1 MKKSIILC
9 GALIAILSAITF
21 SCESLSGIIASATP
35 KLSMKGVGIKSL
47 DLEGITFNVDYSI
60 TNPYPVAFTIDRVEG
75 NLIHDSASY
84 AKIVTD
90 KGISVAALGSKT
102 NSVNFKIP
110 YDKIISIAKGASS
123 AGSMKSLPF
132 TFDGSASLD
141 LSEALG
147 AGQSLT
153 LPFSKSFEV
162 PVIKPSLSV
171 SSPKIQLPTLGDLKN
186 SLVNGG
192 MNPVKA
198 ATVAAS
204 ILAGRSLS
212 SDTFDGIDL
221 NIDMNFD
228 LNVANAGSSA
238 WNFLINSC
246 SLQDK
251 SGKTLANV
259 APVSGNSISA
269 SSGKI
274 PMKVSLNT
282 LKSGAFIVQLLNKK
296 GSNPTFVLDSGLSF
310 PETSYA
316 PNLPLKYTKE
326 LSLSS
331 INITR

>member
-1 MKKSIILC
+1 
-9 GALIAILSAITF
+9 
-21 SCESLSGIIASATP
+21 
-35 KLSMKGVGIKSL
+35 MKGVGIKSL

-60 TNPYPVAFTIDRVEG
+60 TNPYPVAFTIDKLEG
-75 NLIHDSASY
+75 NLLQGSSTY

-110 YDKIISIAKGASS
+110 YDKIISMAKGASS
-123 AGSMKSLPF
+123 SSGTKSLPF
-132 TFDGSASLD
+132 TFDGNVSLN

-147 AGQSLT
+147 AGQNLT
-153 LPFSKSFEV
+153 LPFSKSFDV
-162 PVIKPSLSV
+162 PVFKPSLSV
-171 SSPKIQLPTLGDLKN
+171 SSPKVQLPTLTDLKS

-212 SDTFDGIDL
+212 ADTFDGVDL
-221 NIDMNFD
+221 NIDLNFD
-228 LNVANAGSSA
+228 LNVANAGSAA

-246 SLQDK
+246 SLQDTA
-251 SGKTLANV
+251 GKTLANV
-259 APVSGNSISA
+259 SPVGGNSINA

-282 LKSGAFIVQLLNKK
+282 LKSGSFIVQLLNKK

-326 LSLSS
+326 ISLSS
-331 INITR
+331 VNITR

>member
-1 MKKSIILC
+1 MKKSVFFC
-9 GALIAILSAITF
+9 GAWDAILSVITF
-21 SCESLSGIIASATP
+21 SCESLSGILATP
-35 KLSMKGVGIKSL
+35 SLSMKGVGIKSL

-60 TNPYPVAFTIDRVEG
+60 TNPYPVAFTIDKLEG
-75 NLIHDSASY
+75 NLLQGSSTY

-110 YDKIISIAKGASS
+110 YDKIISMAKGASS
-123 AGSMKSLPF
+123 SSGTKSLPF
-132 TFDGSASLD
+132 TFDGNVSLN

-147 AGQSLT
+147 AGQNLT
-153 LPFSKSFEV
+153 LPFSKSFDV
-162 PVIKPSLSV
+162 PVFKPSLSV
-171 SSPKIQLPTLGDLKN
+171 SSPKVQLPTLTDLKS

-212 SDTFDGIDL
+212 ADTFDGVDL
-221 NIDMNFD
+221 NIDLNFD
-228 LNVANAGSSA
+228 LNVANAGSAA

-246 SLQDK
+246 SLQDTA
-251 SGKTLANV
+251 GKTLANV
-259 APVSGNSISA
+259 SPVGGNSINA

-282 LKSGAFIVQLLNKK
+282 LKSGSFIVQLLNKK

-326 LSLSS
+326 ISLSS
-331 INITR
+331 VNITR